1 MATKTYI
8 LDTNVL
14 IHDPESIFKFQD
26 NIVILPFTVI
36 DELDGLKKGA
46 ESQSLLS
53 EVFFGSHGMPRSPQ
67 LPVWSQ
73 SLLSEVFFGSNHH
86 FKIA

>member
-1 MATKTYI
+1 
-8 LDTNVL
+8 
-14 IHDPESIFKFQD
+14 
-26 NIVILPFTVI
+26 
-36 DELDGLKKGA
+36 
-46 ESQSLLS
+46 
-53 EVFFGSHGMPRSPQ
+53 MPRSPQ